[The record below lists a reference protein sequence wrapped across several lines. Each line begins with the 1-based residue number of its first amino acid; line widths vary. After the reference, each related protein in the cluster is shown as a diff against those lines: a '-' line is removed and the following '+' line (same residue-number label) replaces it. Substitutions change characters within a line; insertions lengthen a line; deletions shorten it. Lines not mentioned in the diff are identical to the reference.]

1 MLSFL
6 NSDGSIHQIIT
17 IKRNLVISS
26 CLHGMNILSVYLQR
40 LYNLGARKIVVSEIG
55 PIGCVP
61 AITSQNKH
69 KGKCVEH
76 KNRLVAEYNSMLPA
90 MLQNLTSSLQ
100 GSSFLNGHAYR
111 LAYDAI
117 INPSNYGKGWLF
129 IWSAQATTSV
139 LTRSCE
145 RASSNIINS
154 DLLFQ
159 LKNLILL

>member
-1 MLSFL
+1 M
-6 NSDGSIHQIIT
+6 
-17 IKRNLVISS
+17 
-26 CLHGMNILSVYLQR
+26 HGMNILSVYLQR

-76 KNRLVAEYNSMLPA
+76 KNQLVAEYNSMLPA
-90 MLQNLTSSLQ
+90 MLRNLTSSLQ

-129 IWSAQATTSV
+129 IWSA
-139 LTRSCE
+139 
-145 RASSNIINS
+145 
-154 DLLFQ
+154 
-159 LKNLILL
+159 